1 MTEFEVTI
9 RLIDYTDNFDHED
22 KLIKELLEE
31 ELEHFDPK
39 VLSIKW
45 KN

>member
-9 RLIDYTDNFDHED
+9 KLIDYTDNFDHED
-22 KLIKELLEE
+22 ELIKEFIEE
-31 ELEHFDPK
+31 ELMCFDPE

-45 KN
+45 KD